1 MFEDFRK
8 EMKQKFEMKGLGLMS
23 YFIGIEVQQTNYG
36 TFISQK
42 KYALYILN

>member
-23 YFIGIEVQQTNYG
+23 NFIGIGVQQTDDG
-36 TFISQK
+36 IFISQK